1 MERMVEKKKKKKDK
15 YAFKKFMVIYI
26 FILTILMIISLIYVV
41 NSLKTYERLQVS
53 NFLDSTMEKVRKAGE
68 KSKISEYVDLSNLKL
83 SKFEKD
89 KDSKDKLVAKLI
101 KDSKFTYKLNSE
113 SLDLT
118 NPIYDVYAGDEIL
131 FNVKLNG
138 EKKVTRLGILTFQD
152 WKLDSIK
159 LAKTDGIYECNI
171 EVPSNLKVYV
181 NGIRVTDSEKAEGE
195 LDEGLKE
202 ISNYADIPYLI
213 RYTVKGLVKEPEVK
227 IEDKSGKNIEYE
239 KEGNTFIAGLKR
251 EKVENKDEAM
261 KKIKGELDI
270 EKIAKD
276 WSLYLTD
283 DLDGKLHGFYNIS
296 KYMIKDSYMYKYA
309 YKWATNVDIT
319 FVSSHI
325 LDNPTF
331 TDVKLNNFIFYS
343 EDAFSC
349 EIYLQKNLTLTKDRG
364 TKIKDKMHERM
375 YFAYYE
381 GEWKL
386 VNMQSVTNNNN

>member
-1 MERMVEKKKKKKDK
+1 MERIMEKKKKKKDK
-15 YAFKKFMVIYI
+15 YAFKKFLVIYM
-26 FILTILMIISLIYVV
+26 FILTILMIFSLIYVI
-41 NSLKTYERLQVS
+41 NSLKTYESLQVN
-53 NFLDSTMEKVRKAGE
+53 NFLDKTMEKVKKAGE
-68 KSKISEYVDLSNLKL
+68 KSKISEYVDLSSLKL
-83 SKFEKD
+83 SKFEKES
-89 KDSKDKLVAKLI
+89 DSKDKLVAGLI

-113 SLDLT
+113 SIDLT
-118 NPIYDVYAGDEIL
+118 NPIYDVYAGDEVL

-171 EVPSNLKVYV
+171 QVPSNLKVYV
-181 NGIRVTDSEKAEGE
+181 NGIKLTDEDKSDGE
-195 LDEGLKE
+195 QDEGLKE
-202 ISNYADIPYLI
+202 ISTYVDIPYLI
-213 RYTVKGLVKEPEVK
+213 SYKITGLIKEPEVK
-227 IEDKSGKNIEYE
+227 IEDESGKSVECD
-239 KEGNTFIAGLKR
+239 KEGSTYIAGLKR
-251 EKVENKDEAM
+251 EKIENKDEAM
-261 KKIKGELDI
+261 KKIKGDVDI
-270 EKIAKD
+270 ERIAKD

-296 KYMIKDSYMYKYA
+296 TYMIKDSYMYKYA

-331 TDVKLNNFIFYS
+331 TDVELKNFIIYS

-349 EIYLQKNLTLTKDRG
+349 EIYLQKNLTLSKDRSK
-364 TKIKDKMHERM
+364 KIKDKMHERM

-386 VNMQSVTNNNN
+386 VNMQSITNNDN

>member
-118 NPIYDVYAGDEIL
+118 NPIYDVYVGDEIL

-261 KKIKGELDI
+261 KKIKGNVDI

-319 FVSSHI
+319 FVSSHV

-331 TDVKLNNFIFYS
+331 TDVKLDNFIFYS